1 MAPVFKPKNT
11 GAIQMD
17 EPNKVL
23 LYAHHGFGKT
33 YQAGKFAKAF
43 GKGLVLSGEG
53 GLKSL
58 ADSDIDYFPFQ
69 SWDGAVDPA
78 NDIYSFRSLAG
89 YVSSPDFAAAG
100 YSWIAID
107 SLTELSDRLMEHVS
121 REAEIR
127 AIQNKEKLNGFAVWD
142 EYGTKLIG
150 ALKWVRDLPVHV
162 LVTSLA
168 KEESDINDDS
178 EFWPMVKGKAV
189 AKQIPGLFDHVLC
202 GVRVTETASD
212 GVIKIKRLI
221 ITDEVNG
228 WHGKVRDPFNRV
240 KPFED
245 GTDITELLLR
255 MQQRP

>member
-1 MAPVFKPKNT
+1 MPPVFTPRNT

-17 EPNKVL
+17 EPHKVL

-33 YQAGKFAKAF
+33 FQAGKFETAF

-58 ADSDIDYFPFQ
+58 ANSNIDYFPFQ
-69 SWDGAVDPA
+69 SWDGLVDPA
-78 NDIYSFRSLAG
+78 NDIFSFRSLAG
-89 YVSSPDFAAAG
+89 YVSGPDFAAAG
-100 YSWIAID
+100 YKWIAID
-107 SLTELSDRLMEHVS
+107 SLTELSDRLMEHVA
-121 REAEIR
+121 AEH
-127 AIQNKEKLNGFAVWD
+127 AGDDKKNGFAIWD

-168 KEESDINDDS
+168 KEESDINDNA

-189 AKQIPGLFDHVLC
+189 AKQIPGLFDHVFC
-202 GVRVTETASD
+202 GVRVTETQTD
-212 GVIKIKRLI
+212 GQVKVKRLI

-245 GTDITELLLR
+245 GADITDLLLR
-255 MQQRP
+255 MQQRPTV